1 GQLHYHELAHKI
13 LKDLKLDPTTKK
25 SEIDKLVK
33 EVTIERAG
41 LRERFDSIVSN
52 SQQLGKIQD
61 NIKIRESNP
70 KKIL

>member
-1 GQLHYHELAHKI
+1 YYHELAHQI
-13 LKDLKLDPTTKK
+13 LKDLKLDPTAKK

-52 SQQLGKIQD
+52 SQQLEKIQE
-61 NIKIRESNP
+61 NIKIRESQQS
-70 KKIL
+70 KIL